1 MQKELDAIYAGDP
14 ADFTKSRDELA
25 RSLKKEGEAELAAE
39 VKKLKRPTKAASII
53 NALSLGHSKAIGR
66 VLGSGDELR
75 RIQENLDKANAGEEL
90 RAASAEQREAIDAA
104 LEIAATELGA
114 TGATLDRIMETLQAT
129 ASNEG
134 VADAVRTGRVEREGQ
149 AAGLGEALV
158 ATGGGSRTRKSK
170 AKPPKEKGDAKSKAA
185 AERKRRDAEK
195 AVAKAQQKLDA
206 ATKDEAETRQRL
218 RGLEKELRA
227 AKATHDGAEKTLERA
242 AGAAEKA
249 KAELEKLGG

>member
-66 VLGSGDELR
+66 VLDSGGELR

-104 LEIAATELGA
+104 LEIAAAELDA
-114 TGATLDRIMETLQAT
+114 SGATLDRIMETLQAT
-129 ASNEG
+129 ASNEA

-158 ATGGGSRTRKSK
+158 ATGGGSRAKKSK
-170 AKPPKEKGDAKSKAA
+170 PKPAKQKDAKSKAA

-195 AVAKAQQKLDA
+195 AVAKAEQKLDA
-206 ATKDEAETRQRL
+206 ATKEEDEARQRL

-227 AKATHDGAEKTLERA
+227 AKATHDGAEKTVQRA
-242 AGAAEKA
+242 SAAAAKA
-249 KAELEKLGG
+249 KAELEKLSG